1 METNTMLAPGTMLRN
16 NAYRVERQLASGG
29 FGNTY
34 LVRNVAFNELFALKE
49 FFMRGVNMRNGNMV
63 TVSVPDNHVT
73 FESQR
78 EKFKKEA
85 VRLRNLRNPH
95 IVKVHDLFEENGTV
109 YYVMDYI
116 NGESVSELLKRTG
129 KPLGE
134 QQSLQILRQLLDALD
149 EVHSQHIWHLDI
161 KPGNIMLDGSD
172 NVYLIDFGA
181 SKQFSIQ
188 GAQTSSAM
196 AYTPGYAPVEQV
208 EQAMDKF
215 GPWTDFYALG
225 ATLYYMQTLN
235 QPPTMTALSEGNA
248 FSFPPTMSAMM
259 RQLIGWMMN
268 PQRKMRPASVEQ
280 VRDKLQDESVQTVL
294 SATTGSDNVAKS
306 SRDPVAVNSPVSG
319 DSVHLSEKA
328 PSTSKKKRYAII
340 SLLVAAL
347 IGLGFWLFLSGS
359 LGNKRSAK
367 DESDS
372 SVDEIAIGD
381 LDGTHLLKGAIG
393 TYGADMSITIDG
405 KTVTGL
411 YHYDFQDAGVN
422 LSLKGKLKKGGT
434 LVMDEYTPDGV
445 NSGEFEGTFD
455 GKEFSGTFYN
465 LINGKQF
472 SFKFLPTTHSSLS
485 KPGR

>member
-1 METNTMLAPGTMLRN
+1 MLAPGTMLRN
-16 NAYRVERQLASGG
+16 DAYRVERQLASGG

-63 TVSVPDNHVT
+63 TVSVPDNQAS
-73 FESQR
+73 FKSQR

-129 KPLGE
+129 KPLDE

-149 EVHSQHIWHLDI
+149 EVHRQRIWHLDI
-161 KPGNIMLDGSD
+161 KPGNIMLDDSG

-268 PQRKMRPASVEQ
+268 PQRKMRPESVEQ
-280 VRDKLQDESVQTVL
+280 VRNKLQDESVKTVL
-294 SATTGSDNVAKS
+294 SSTTGSDTVAQS
-306 SRDPVAVNSPVSG
+306 SSNPVSK
-319 DSVHLSEKA
+319 DFTPLKA
-328 PSTSKKKRYAII
+328 KKKRYAII
-340 SLLVAAL
+340 GVLVTAL
-347 IGLGFWLFLSGS
+347 IGLGLWLFLSGT
-359 LGNKRSAK
+359 LGNNRSR
-367 DESDS
+367 DESDI
-372 SVDEIAIGD
+372 DEIEIGD
-381 LDGTHLLKGAIG
+381 LDGTHLLKGEIG
-393 TYGADMSITIDG
+393 TYGVDMSITIDG

-411 YHYDFQDAGVN
+411 YHYDFQDEGVN

-434 LVMDEYTPDGV
+434 LVIDEYTPNGV
-445 NSGEFEGTFD
+445 NSGQFEGTFD

-465 LINGKQF
+465 LINGKEF
-472 SFKFLPTTHSSLS
+472 SFNLH
-485 KPGR
+485 

>member
-1 METNTMLAPGTMLRN
+1 MLAPGTMLRN

-49 FFMRGVNMRNGNMV
+49 FFMRGVNLRNGNMV
-63 TVSVPDNHVT
+63 TVSVSDNHAT

-129 KPLGE
+129 KPLDE

-149 EVHSQHIWHLDI
+149 EVHKQRIWHLDI
-161 KPGNIMLDGSD
+161 KPGNIMLDGSG

-188 GAQTSSAM
+188 GGQTSSAM

-259 RQLIGWMMN
+259 RQLISWMMN
-268 PQRKMRPASVEQ
+268 PQRKMRPESVEQ
-280 VRDKLQDESVQTVL
+280 VRNKLQDESVKTVL
-294 SATTGSDNVAKS
+294 SSTTGSDTVAQS
-306 SRDPVAVNSPVSG
+306 SSNPVSK
-319 DSVHLSEKA
+319 DFTPSKA
-328 PSTSKKKRYAII
+328 RKKRYAII
-340 SLLVAAL
+340 GVLVTAL
-347 IGLGFWLFLSGS
+347 IGLGLWLFLSGS
-359 LGNKRSAK
+359 LGNNRSR
-367 DESDS
+367 DESDI
-372 SVDEIAIGD
+372 DEIEIGD
-381 LDGTHLLKGAIG
+381 LDGTHLLKGEIG
-393 TYGADMSITIDG
+393 TYGVGMSITIDG

-422 LSLKGKLKKGGT
+422 LSLKGKLKKGGK
-434 LVMDEYTPDGV
+434 LVIDEYTPNGV
-445 NSGEFEGTFD
+445 NSGQFEGTFD

-465 LINGKQF
+465 LINGKEF
-472 SFKFLPTTHSSLS
+472 SFNLH
-485 KPGR
+485 

>member
-49 FFMRGVNMRNGNMV
+49 FFMRGVNLRNGNMV
-63 TVSVPDNHVT
+63 TVSVSDNHAT

-116 NGESVSELLKRTG
+116 NGESVSELLRRTG
-129 KPLGE
+129 KPLDE

-149 EVHSQHIWHLDI
+149 EVHKQRIWHLDI
-161 KPGNIMLDGSD
+161 KPGNIMLDGSG

-188 GAQTSSAM
+188 GGQTSSAM

-268 PQRKMRPASVEQ
+268 PQRKMRPESVEQ
-280 VRDKLQDESVQTVL
+280 VRNKLQDESVKTVL
-294 SATTGSDNVAKS
+294 SSTTGSDTVAQS
-306 SRDPVAVNSPVSG
+306 SGATVSK
-319 DSVHLSEKA
+319 DFTPSKA
-328 PSTSKKKRYAII
+328 RKKRYAII
-340 SLLVAAL
+340 GVLVTAL
-347 IGLGFWLFLSGS
+347 IGLGLWLFLSGT
-359 LGNKRSAK
+359 LGNNRSR
-367 DESDS
+367 DESDI
-372 SVDEIAIGD
+372 DEIEIGD
-381 LDGTHLLKGAIG
+381 LDGTHLLKGEIG
-393 TYGADMSITIDG
+393 TYGVDMSITIDG

-422 LSLKGKLKKGGT
+422 LSLKGKLQKDGK
-434 LVMDEYTPDGV
+434 LVIDEYTPNGV
-445 NSGEFEGTFD
+445 NSGQFEGTFD

-465 LINGKQF
+465 LINGKEF
-472 SFKFLPTTHSSLS
+472 SFNLH
-485 KPGR
+485 